1 MAQRE
6 WVSELFYLVLT
17 QDRISLAK
25 SENAKNFPIPTIKW
39 LSVEKQNLNN
49 FPFRIVDAFSQIFGV
64 QKSNFTEFKCLDK
77 AFEINVGMLVPR
89 GFAKGKSV

>member
-6 WVSELFYLVLT
+6 WVSELFDLVLIR
-17 QDRISLAK
+17 DRILLTK

-49 FPFRIVDAFSQIFGV
+49 FPFRIVDAFSLR
-64 QKSNFTEFKCLDK
+64 S
-77 AFEINVGMLVPR
+77 
-89 GFAKGKSV
+89 